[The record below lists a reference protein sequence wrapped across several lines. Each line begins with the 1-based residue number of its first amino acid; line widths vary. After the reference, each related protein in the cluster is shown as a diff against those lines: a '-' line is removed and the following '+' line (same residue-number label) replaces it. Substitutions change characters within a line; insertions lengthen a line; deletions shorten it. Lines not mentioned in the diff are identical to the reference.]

1 MAKDNDQVEKIL
13 GDIEPNPGTKDFV
26 PATSDD
32 AVDSEQEGAM
42 AGGSQDDPGTHSGA
56 RDVTGSVTGGT
67 ESGGVRNMRQGSG
80 HSGGDIGNRPEV
92 KRADW

>member
-1 MAKDNDQVEKIL
+1 
-13 GDIEPNPGTKDFV
+13 
-26 PATSDD
+26 
-32 AVDSEQEGAM
+32 M
-42 AGGSQDDPGTHSGA
+42 AGGSQDDPGTHSGS

-92 KRADW
+92 KKAEW